1 MFSPATQEVI
11 VDGENITKEVWGSL
25 ASMWQDEL
33 DHAELQQIKL
43 MEAEKKLT
51 NGERK
56 NLDFGYLRMRLCP
69 EVYHFWTG
77 KLGSQ
82 IWQDESFK
90 KWLENRF
97 GDLVK
102 IKSMSAKIMV

>member
-1 MFSPATQEVI
+1 MFSPATDEI
-11 VDGENITKEVWGSL
+11 VVGGENITKEVWGEL
-25 ASMWQDEL
+25 AQMWQDEL
-33 DHAELQQIKL
+33 DQAEIKQVEL
-43 MEAEKKLT
+43 MKAEQRLT

-56 NLDFGYLRMRLCP
+56 NLDFGYLRMRLAP

-77 KLGSQ
+77 KLGNA

-90 KWLENRF
+90 KWLERRF

-102 IKSMSAKIMV
+102 IKSKSNKVAV